1 MNVVYAF
8 IGILPSYSIETVQQ
22 MRLFFDGPIY
32 FIIDDYNSQYVPVL
46 TGTYNVTIVRYDA
59 VIDMNFGELLNTT
72 YKKFCIV
79 QRLKGR
85 EHLFIHAF
93 QRFYLLANLM
103 KQRALK
109 DVFFLELDN
118 LVYESPAKWLELFQ
132 EKPMAYMFDNYNR
145 GASGIAYI
153 QDTQIL
159 DSFLECCTNFI
170 TNSTEFINEMT
181 VLYIFWEAHKDL
193 IQLLPI
199 HWESDTYPS
208 ATYTHIDKYKSVFD
222 AAAIG
227 VYIGG
232 ADPYHTGGVIQRGF
246 KSLWSLID
254 YTVYQY
260 KWEKDEKGRFIP
272 YILNSR
278 SGEWLKINNLH
289 IGLIFKNL

>member
-1 MNVVYAF
+1 
-8 IGILPSYSIETVQQ
+8 
-22 MRLFFDGPIY
+22 
-32 FIIDDYNSQYVPVL
+32 
-46 TGTYNVTIVRYDA
+46 
-59 VIDMNFGELLNTT
+59 
-72 YKKFCIV
+72 
-79 QRLKGR
+79 
-85 EHLFIHAF
+85 
-93 QRFYLLANLM
+93 M
-103 KQRALK
+103 KQLSLK

-118 LVYESPAKWLELFQ
+118 LVYDAPVKWLEFFQ

-159 DSFLECCTNFI
+159 DSFLECCTSFI
-170 TNSTEFINEMT
+170 KNSTEFINEMT
-181 VLYIFWEAHKDL
+181 VLYIFWESHKDQ

-208 ATYTHIDKYKSVFD
+208 VTYTHIDKYKSVFD

-232 ADPYHTGGVIQRGF
+232 ADPYHTGGDIQRGF

-254 YTVYQY
+254 YTLYQY

-289 IGLIFKNL
+289 IHSKDLKSHMSNR